1 MEKWQL
7 SLRNAINSVD
17 GLTERFQL
25 PLEKLRCVAETF
37 RFRVTP
43 YYLSLIREKGDGIY
57 RQCIPDEQELNGS
70 PELMDD
76 PLSEEQFSPVPNIV
90 HRYPDRCLFLVS
102 NQCAMYCRFCTRKR
116 KFHTPMCVDRM
127 HIDQGIEYIRSHG
140 EIRDVLVSGGD
151 PFLLDDDRIE
161 YILKNLRAIR
171 HVEILRIGTRTPCV
185 LPERITVK
193 LTAMLKKYHP
203 LYINVHFN
211 HPDELTE
218 QSVKALGRLADAGI
232 PLGSQTVLL
241 KNVND
246 NPATMKLLMQK
257 LLAARVKPYYIFQTD
272 LVFGTEHF
280 RTSLDCGLKIIDQLR
295 GWTSGLA
302 VPQYV
307 IDLPHGGGKVPL
319 LPEYLREKK
328 GNILLFRNFNNE
340 CFEYPDLD
348 SK

>member
-7 SLRNAINSVD
+7 SLCKAIDSTD
-17 GLTERFQL
+17 ELARRFHLSPERL
-25 PLEKLRCVAETF
+25 KHVAEVF

-57 RQCIPDEQELNGS
+57 RQCVPDELELEGS

-76 PLSEEQFSPVPNIV
+76 PLSEERFSPVPNIV

-102 NQCAMYCRFCTRKR
+102 NECAMYCRFCTRKR
-116 KFHTPMCVDRM
+116 KFRTPMCVDRM
-127 HIDQGIEYIRSHG
+127 HIDQGLDYIRQHP

-151 PFLLDDDRIE
+151 PFLLEDDRIE
-161 YILKNLRAIR
+161 YILKNLRAIS
-171 HVEILRIGTRTPCV
+171 HLEIIRIGTRTPCV

-193 LTAMLKKYHP
+193 LVSMLKKYHP

-211 HPDELTE
+211 HPDELTP
-218 QSVKALGRLADAGI
+218 QSVRALNRLADAGI

-241 KNVND
+241 KGVND
-246 NPATMKLLMQK
+246 RPEVMKLLMQK

-280 RTSLDCGLKIIDQLR
+280 RTPLSCGMEIIDRLR
-295 GWTSGLA
+295 GWTTGMA

-307 IDLPHGGGKVPL
+307 IDLPNGGGKVPI
-319 LPEYLREKK
+319 LPEYRVSKK
-328 GNILLFRNFNNE
+328 GNVCVFRNFCGE
-340 CFEYPDLD
+340 KFEYPDLE
-348 SK
+348 